1 MNDLYSYLKSLG
13 FEVGVALPMLSA
25 TKENSL
31 SIKIMDE
38 NESYSND
45 DEILFVLKVLEIAF
59 YKASDY
65 ETIFFHAFEEIQ
77 FHEQLN
83 FRNNLRELL
92 SLLNRLKQLKI
103 VVFKTS
109 RIITLNLL
117 KRKDNKLRFFFPL
130 DGKDNII
137 EKIRWMIWLNDMGF
151 NLDNIEWVA
160 GSVGLTEFN
169 SSPLMFVIKNSE
181 IHYVLTDYLD
191 ALIFMNSWELNKGF
205 VLDFNRN
212 SRVNG
217 LVSIKSLNE
226 TFSKEKAD
234 YAIKFYNLVTGKS
247 IRNLKYLPH
256 PFKRSNID
264 KKIIEATENVRA
276 FVRSAFPS
284 DRLSGLFM
292 NLTTI
297 SVEDRKELSNYNN
310 RKEIY
315 SLLAKLKSL
324 EYNENFNSL
333 MEQIYEFS
341 NVGEIR
347 SEFHKL
353 KDILSNFETAELEY
367 IIKNERFNEIF
378 GDKIIE
384 MLG

>member
-1 MNDLYSYLKSLG
+1 MNELCWSLNSKE
-13 FEVGVALPMLSA
+13 FEVGIALPIANA

-31 SIKIMDE
+31 DIKIMNE
-38 NESYSND
+38 NESYSNM
-45 DEILFVLKVLEIAF
+45 DEILFVLKVLEITF
-59 YKASDY
+59 KKSSDY
-65 ETIFFHAFEEIQ
+65 EYIFWHAFQEIYGIH
-77 FHEQLN
+77 FDLTNILPE
-83 FRNNLRELL
+83 FI
-92 SLLNRLKQLKI
+92 SLLRLLKEFKI

-109 RIITLNLL
+109 PIDTLDLL
-117 KRKDNKLRFFFPL
+117 KRKDNKWRFFFPL
-130 DGKDNII
+130 DGTDNIV
-137 EKIRWMIWLNDMGF
+137 EKIRLMIWFNLMGF

-160 GSVGLTEFN
+160 GSIHLKKFK

-191 ALIFMNSWELNKGF
+191 ALILMHRWEYVEDLN
-205 VLDFNRN
+205 RY

-226 TFSKEKAD
+226 TFSQEKAD
-234 YAIKFYNLVTGKS
+234 YAIKFHNVLTGKINRDFKS
-247 IRNLKYLPH
+247 LSH
-256 PFKRSNID
+256 PFKSSKID
-264 KKIIEATENVRA
+264 KKLIDMTES
-276 FVRSAFPS
+276 VRSYVQTANLDNFIS
-284 DRLSGLFM
+284 IDFT

-297 SVEDRKELSNYNN
+297 SSADRKGLSDYYN